1 MKTLTKI
8 ALAAA
13 ALSAS
18 PLALSVNAQAQ
29 VATAADPRQILMA
42 SNAMKTART
51 QIQTT
56 YKAQIDAADSRA
68 KILQADLNA
77 LLARYEADAKAN
89 PNNPALQTQGK
100 TIQDKEAAAQQE
112 IARLS
117 EGFSRAQEFA
127 LEQVDTKL
135 DQAFTNAMNKKRI
148 QLVIPRGYV
157 MKVLPA
163 ADLTT
168 DILAELN
175 ALVPTVSI
183 NVPAGWQPGGQRPAA
198 AGAAPAAPRPAT
210 PQGR

>member
-8 ALAAA
+8 ALAAV

-42 SNAMKTART
+42 SNAMKAART

-56 YKAQIDAADSRA
+56 YKAQIDAAESRA

-89 PNNPALQTQGK
+89 PNNPALQAQGK

-117 EGFSRAQEFA
+117 EGFSRAEAYA
-127 LEQVDTKL
+127 LEQADTKL
-135 DQAFTNAMNKKRI
+135 DTAFTNAMNKKRI
-148 QLVIPRGYV
+148 QVVIPRGYV

-163 ADLTT
+163 ADITQ

-175 ALVPTVSI
+175 TLVPTVSI
-183 NVPAGWQPGGQRPAA
+183 NVPAGWQPGQRSA

-210 PQGR
+210 PQPQGR